1 MCRTTWKT
9 LLWGFPLIR
18 KWNSSTIYVLACI
31 YFITVEFSAAL
42 NNVTDLMLGSIM
54 VGGKQCRALGRH
66 ESPKV
71 AHFPFTSGAKTCT
84 DCELKSQS
92 HGWEAPD
99 SHNVMNN
106 FTYAYDHNNLE
117 LQWRD
122 KANSQVH
129 MYAEYRPQIVHCFPH
144 PQTMSQQS
152 GPFLAASVLGTSV
165 LESHEALSC
174 WGSVGK

>member
-1 MCRTTWKT
+1 MCWTTWDIT
-9 LLWGFPLIR
+9 LRLPTYQKMKCSKDLCTSMYIFYFSR
-18 KWNSSTIYVLACI
+18 VFCSTQQCHWFNAGQY
-31 YFITVEFSAAL
+31 Y
-42 NNVTDLMLGSIM
+42 
-54 VGGKQCRALGRH
+54 GGRKQCRALGRH

-99 SHNVMNN
+99 SLNVMNN

-129 MYAEYRPQIVHCFPH
+129 MYVEYRPQIVHCFPH